1 MEFYERVSGAR
12 MHAAYVRP
20 GGVAQD
26 LPIGIMDDIWRW
38 ADQFPERVDEVE
50 DLLTDNRIWKARTVD
65 VGVISAEDALNWG
78 MSGVMLRGSGIK
90 WDLRKTQPYDR
101 YEDFDFDV
109 PIGLKGDCYD
119 RYVPFG
125 WFEGGGV

>member
-26 LPIGIMDDIWRW
+26 LPIGIMDDIYRW
-38 ADQFPERVDEVE
+38 AEAFPQRIDEVE
-50 DLLTDNRIWKARTVD
+50 ELLTDNPIWKARTINI
-65 VGVISAEDALNWG
+65 GTISAEDAINWG

-90 WDLRKTQPYDR
+90 WDLRKTQPYDC
-101 YEDFDFDV
+101 YDEFEFDV
-109 PIGLKGDCYD
+109 PIGVNGDCYD
-119 RYVPFG
+119 R
-125 WFEGGGV
+125 